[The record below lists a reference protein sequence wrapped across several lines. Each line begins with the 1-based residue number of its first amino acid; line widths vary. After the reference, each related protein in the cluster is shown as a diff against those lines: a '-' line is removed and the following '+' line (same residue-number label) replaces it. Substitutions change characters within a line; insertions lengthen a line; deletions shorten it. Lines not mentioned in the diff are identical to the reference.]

1 MRPDR
6 RIALHWLTLAS
17 GQGAWLGPCP
27 IAQLGERIVL
37 LRAGKVR
44 TMRVGEL
51 LERIARTHN
60 GDPQ

>member
-44 TMRVGEL
+44 TVRIDDL
-51 LERIARTHN
+51 LSKIARTHN